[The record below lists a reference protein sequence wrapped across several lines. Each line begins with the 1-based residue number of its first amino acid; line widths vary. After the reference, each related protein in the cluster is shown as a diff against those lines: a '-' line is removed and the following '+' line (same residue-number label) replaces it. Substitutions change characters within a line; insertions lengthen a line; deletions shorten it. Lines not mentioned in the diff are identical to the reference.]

1 MKERELF
8 QTLETGKAVTM
19 TYLHINNKTSKVV
32 NMDFGQNIEISGE
45 YMTFNDHQYKVAD
58 NSFIYGTIQFNN
70 PLVIEYVSTDSF
82 GWKKT
87 LSEMFNNKKK
97 KALSNAVLKA
107 GYDAIITIDSEYK
120 EVKEIVNLKGVK
132 VN

>member
-1 MKERELF
+1 MKEIELF

-19 TYLHINNKTSKVV
+19 TYLHINNKTSKIA
-32 NMDFGQNIEISGE
+32 NMDMGQSIEPSGE

-70 PLVIEYVSTDSF
+70 PLVIEYISTDSN

-97 KALSNAVLKA
+97 KALANAVIKA
-107 GYDAIITIDSEYK
+107 GYDAIITIDSEYQ
-120 EVKEIVNLKGVK
+120 EVKEIVNLKGIK
-132 VN
+132 IN